1 MKKKLIFHIGCSA
14 GFYSEYL
21 GLVFA
26 YLYSKLNN
34 IEFSIYSKDA
44 NFKYDKG
51 WSDYFETFT
60 SEAENEQHSIYN
72 RRQKYPKL
80 KAVIKSLVKT
90 IVKNKKAPVW
100 MYNRYKPKRLIEY
113 IREKKFKKR
122 EKFDYYTFDLWDR
135 FQKLNPHKNYSILRN
150 KLIFNNETYTLK
162 DLLQQTIFETYV
174 FNAKTRT
181 EMELL
186 RNTLNLTEKY
196 IGMHIRGG
204 DKYKEEIVFEY
215 REYFEKLKLINHS
228 SINTIFILTDD
239 YSIIMNIKSEYP
251 EYTIF
256 SLCEKSEN
264 GYHNTQFN
272 TYNPTIK
279 KNQLLKLFT
288 SVDLLIKSELFI
300 GVYNSNPDV
309 FIDLV
314 RSDNSYFVDMKV
326 LNN

>member
-113 IREKKFKKR
+113 IREKK
-122 EKFDYYTFDLWDR
+122 
-135 FQKLNPHKNYSILRN
+135 I
-150 KLIFNNETYTLK
+150 
-162 DLLQQTIFETYV
+162 
-174 FNAKTRT
+174 
-181 EMELL
+181 
-186 RNTLNLTEKY
+186 
-196 IGMHIRGG
+196 
-204 DKYKEEIVFEY
+204 
-215 REYFEKLKLINHS
+215 
-228 SINTIFILTDD
+228 
-239 YSIIMNIKSEYP
+239 
-251 EYTIF
+251 
-256 SLCEKSEN
+256 
-264 GYHNTQFN
+264 
-272 TYNPTIK
+272 
-279 KNQLLKLFT
+279 
-288 SVDLLIKSELFI
+288 
-300 GVYNSNPDV
+300 
-309 FIDLV
+309 
-314 RSDNSYFVDMKV
+314 
-326 LNN
+326 